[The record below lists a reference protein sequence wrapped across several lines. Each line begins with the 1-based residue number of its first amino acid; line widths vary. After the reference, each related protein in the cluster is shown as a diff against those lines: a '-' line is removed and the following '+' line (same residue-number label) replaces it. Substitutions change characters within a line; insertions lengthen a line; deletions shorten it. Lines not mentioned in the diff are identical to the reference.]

1 MSYLIVTNITKHN
14 ISIIYITIIIIQL
27 YNLVEYYRS
36 Y

>member
-14 ISIIYITIIIIQL
+14 ISIIYITITIIQL
-27 YNLVEYYRS
+27 YSLVEYYRS

>member
-1 MSYLIVTNITKHN
+1 MSHLIVTNITKHN
-14 ISIIYITIIIIQL
+14 MSIIYITITITQL